1 MLQVKNLNLF
11 YGRNQVLYN
20 LNFHLNQ
27 GEILGFLGPNGAGKS
42 STMRILTGYLVPS
55 SGQVLFDGQDI
66 QKAPM
71 LLRKNLGYLPETAP
85 VYPELKVIEY
95 LQWVARIKACAYA
108 RKDVQEVMQK
118 CGLTGVKNKLIGHL
132 SKGYRQRVGLAQAIL
147 GNPKLLILDEPTVG
161 LDPGQIREIR
171 ELIRQL
177 GKERT
182 VLLSTHILPEVELI
196 CDRVIIINKGRI
208 LADDSIAHLLQKAG
222 AGRYLVRAFFPATNH
237 DLVKEKLAT
246 IKGVQEFDVE
256 DLKNEVLIHVQAEP
270 EYDIRAD
277 LSDFVYGLGGKI
289 LELRPMD
296 LSLEQAFVNLVY
308 KEEAK
313 EA

>member
-1 MLQVKNLNLF
+1 MLQVKDLNLF
-11 YGRNQVLYN
+11 YGRNQVLHN

-55 SGQVLFDGQDI
+55 SGQVIFDGQNI
-66 QKAPM
+66 QKAPL

-85 VYPELKVIEY
+85 IYPELKVIEY
-95 LQWVARIKACAYA
+95 LQWVARIKSCAHVD
-108 RKDVQEVMQK
+108 KDVQEVMGK
-118 CGLTGVKNKLIGHL
+118 CGLTPVKNKLIAHL

-171 ELIRQL
+171 ELIREL

-182 VLLSTHILPEVELI
+182 ILLSTHILPEVELI

-208 LADDSIAHLLQKAG
+208 LADDNVDNLVQRAGRGRHLLRVG
-222 AGRYLVRAFFPATNH
+222 FETLNM
-237 DLVKEKLAT
+237 DELKERLSAL
-246 IKGVQEFDVE
+246 KGVHQFDIQTSK
-256 DLKNEVLIHVQAEP
+256 DEVIIHVQAEP
-270 EYDIRAD
+270 GKDIRAD
-277 LSDFVYGLGGKI
+277 LSDFVYGLKGKI
-289 LELRPMD
+289 LEFRPVD

-308 KEEAK
+308 KQGEA
-313 EA
+313 

>member
-1 MLQVKNLNLF
+1 
-11 YGRNQVLYN
+11 
-20 LNFHLNQ
+20 
-27 GEILGFLGPNGAGKS
+27 
-42 STMRILTGYLVPS
+42 
-55 SGQVLFDGQDI
+55 
-66 QKAPM
+66 
-71 LLRKNLGYLPETAP
+71 
-85 VYPELKVIEY
+85 
-95 LQWVARIKACAYA
+95 
-108 RKDVQEVMQK
+108 
-118 CGLTGVKNKLIGHL
+118 L

-237 DLVKEKLAT
+237 DLVKEKLAA

-256 DLKNEVLIHVQAEP
+256 DLKNEVLIHVQAKP
-270 EYDIRAD
+270 EHDIRAD
-277 LSDFVYGLGGKI
+277 LSDFVYGLKGKI

-296 LSLEQAFVNLVY
+296 LNLEQAFVNLVY
-308 KEEAK
+308 KQGEA
-313 EA
+313 

>member
-1 MLQVKNLNLF
+1 MLQVKDLNLF
-11 YGRNQVLYN
+11 YGRNQVLHN

-66 QKAPM
+66 QKAPL

-85 VYPELKVIEY
+85 IYPELKVIEY
-95 LQWVARIKACAYA
+95 LRWVARIKSCVHAD
-108 RKDVQEVMQK
+108 KDVQEVMGK
-118 CGLTGVKNKLIGHL
+118 CGLTPVKNKLIGHL

-171 ELIRQL
+171 ELIREL

-182 VLLSTHILPEVELI
+182 ILLSTHILPEVELI

-208 LADDSIAHLLQKAG
+208 LADDNVDNLVQRAGRGRHLLRVG
-222 AGRYLVRAFFPATNH
+222 FETVNMDEL
-237 DLVKEKLAT
+237 KERLSAL
-246 IKGVQEFDVE
+246 KGVHQFDIQTSK
-256 DLKNEVLIHVQAEP
+256 DEVIIHVQAEP
-270 EYDIRAD
+270 GKDIRAD
-277 LSDFVYGLGGKI
+277 LSDFVYGLNGKI
-289 LELRPMD
+289 LEFRPMD

-308 KEEAK
+308 KQGEA
-313 EA
+313 